1 MQAIS
6 DAPAFLYSQAW
17 IGLGI
22 IVVYYVGL
30 SVIFRARTRRP
41 IGVTQYEPPK
51 GISPA
56 VAANLRESGRYERAF
71 ASALVSLSAKGFLEI
86 WQDKD
91 WFSLKKLREDVGAL
105 PPEESMILASLFAGS
120 EHTYAFN
127 AVEYT
132 SLCETYIEFK
142 DVLEGIVEPELI
154 SAHSPFWLVGVAC
167 SLMAIIPVSG
177 SIVTLKNGVSWAS
190 VAYFGI
196 WILLGGSCLIA
207 AVRVWPVTF
216 RKLTSYIPW
225 DDRPSRPLDLNDAIP
240 VFLSASALVGFIF
253 LAVLSST
260 NFALLLTAL
269 VLLNVIFRHALEAP
283 TSTGRKV
290 LAELDNFRE
299 FLSRTDADR
308 LNRENQPGK
317 TPVTLEK
324 YSAYA
329 VALDVEHAWGEEFVE
344 NLVELLQLD
353 QAYSRRHNNL
363 PIDNERI
370 ELKIGPRR
378 KS

>member
-1 MQAIS
+1 MQVAS
-6 DAPAFLYSQAW
+6 DAPAFLYAQAW

-22 IVVYYVGL
+22 ILAYYVVL
-30 SVIFRARTRRP
+30 FVVFRARTRRP
-41 IGVTQYEPPK
+41 IGVTQYEPPQR
-51 GISPA
+51 ISPA

-86 WQDKD
+86 GQDKD
-91 WFSLKKLREDVGAL
+91 WFSLKKLRVADGTL
-105 PPEESMILASLFAGS
+105 PPEESMILVSLFAGS

-132 SLCETYIEFK
+132 SLCKTYIEFK

-154 SAHSPFWLVGVAC
+154 SAHLPFWLVGVAC
-167 SLMAIIPVSG
+167 SLMMITPVAG
-177 SIVTLKNGVSWAS
+177 SIVTLGNGVSWAS
-190 VAYFGI
+190 VAYLGT
-196 WILLGGSCLIA
+196 WILLGGSCLVA
-207 AVRVWPVTF
+207 ALRVWPVTF

-225 DDRPSRPLDLNDAIP
+225 DDKPSRPLDLNDAIP
-240 VFLSASALVGFIF
+240 VFLSVSALMGFIF

-269 VLLNVIFRHALEAP
+269 VLLNATFRHALEAP
-283 TSTGRKV
+283 TRTGRKV
-290 LAELDNFRE
+290 LAELENFRE

-317 TPVTLEK
+317 TPVTFEK

-329 VALDVEHAWGEEFVE
+329 VALDVEHSWGEEFVE
-344 NLVELLQLD
+344 NLVGLLQLD
-353 QAYSRRHNNL
+353 QAYSRGQRNL
-363 PIDNERI
+363 PINNGRI
-370 ELKIGPRR
+370 ELKIGSR
-378 KS
+378 K